1 MLVAYGCAHYGK
13 SLFWF
18 VSELFFAFYLTEVAG
33 FAPHDMGVVL
43 GVGLVASA
51 FIDLLVGWKFSGL
64 LQDAAAAGRIQLL
77 GAAASAI
84 TLTLV
89 FMTDAL
95 PPAFRI
101 AYALGIGLVFRIA
114 YAAYDLPQNAL
125 LSLRDWPSL
134 GRGGAAVRLIG
145 SGMAMLTV
153 GFTIGLAFADGA
165 AGARG
170 ARMPM
175 IIVAF
180 CMIAVATAG
189 WLRQSLHEESER
201 ACIAREG
208 ASMRWRPLIVP
219 ILLVFAV
226 SAAFSAFSKLET
238 YFGVYA
244 LGTATWGARIAI
256 AYGLGLMLLQPLWA
270 VLYVRLGR
278 RRMLGALSLCLAVF
292 ALGFLVWAS
301 GSPVLAL
308 GFGFCLGATNGGFGL
323 LLWAWFADE
332 TARSAPGRESLSFGA
347 FTAASKL
354 ALAAGGLYVATA
366 LTILDYRNTQSAWLA
381 GVMTM
386 LALLSAAVGLGV
398 AARLTPLSDTRIR
411 SD

>member
-1 MLVAYGCAHYGK
+1 MRVLVAYGCAHYGK

-33 FAPHDMGVVL
+33 FAPHHMGGVL

-51 FIDLLVGWKFSGL
+51 FIDLLVGWKFGGR

-77 GAAASAI
+77 GAVVSAI
-84 TLTLV
+84 ALTLV

-95 PPAFRI
+95 PPALRI
-101 AYALGIGLVFRIA
+101 AYALAIGLVFRIA

-125 LSLRDWPSL
+125 LSLRDWPTL
-134 GRGGAAVRLIG
+134 GRGGVAAVRLIG

-153 GFTIGLAFADGA
+153 GFTIGVAFA
-165 AGARG
+165 AGADG
-170 ARMPM
+170 ERMPL
-175 IIVAF
+175 IIAVF
-180 CMIAVATAG
+180 CMIAVATAW
-189 WLRQSLHEESER
+189 WLRQSLREEASR
-201 ACIAREG
+201 ACVARDG
-208 ASMRWRPLIVP
+208 APMRWRPLVVP
-219 ILLVFAV
+219 ILLVFVV

-238 YFGVYA
+238 YFGVYT
-244 LGTATWGARIAI
+244 LGTATWGARIAV

-270 VLYVRLGR
+270 ILYVRLGR
-278 RRMLGALSLCLAVF
+278 RLMLGALSLGLAVF

-308 GFGFCLGATNGGFGL
+308 GFGFCLGAANGGFGL

-332 TARSAPGRESLSFGA
+332 TARSAQGRESLSFGA

-354 ALAAGGLYVATA
+354 ALAAGGLYVAAA
-366 LTILDYRNTQSAWLA
+366 LTILDYRNAHSAWLA
-381 GVMTM
+381 GVMTL
-386 LALLSAAVGLGV
+386 LALLAAAVGLGV
-398 AARLTPLSDTRIR
+398 AARLTRPSDNPIR